1 MGNKNEIKTLKKTKL
16 AFCRELDCKLIM
28 EKENNLIPLFKQEK
42 ISTSKFIFK
51 KENDKKV
58 WSWDYLLK

>member
-58 WSWDYLLK
+58 